1 VCVEPNV
8 SPTNRRCPVGR
19 RADPIELDRREFFG
33 WTWRGPLRLGVLGA
47 VPSLLAACGRDEPAV
62 TAPGGGGTAGPMQG
76 DVIVGD
82 VLDHALRSDEWEG
95 PFGFV
100 TFRLHHGLFE
110 GEDVYFIR
118 TDTSDQG
125 FAQGEG
131 LVWAPKIAVLSAQD
145 LVGDAYL
152 MEGAPDQP
160 AVVSSA
166 PGRPDFTPAWRISRG
181 RWKGSPKDLTS
192 VAELRDAQAAGD
204 LDVERT
210 DIVLNGAVVKWGT
223 QELPVDGDLVRVPG

>member
-1 VCVEPNV
+1 
-8 SPTNRRCPVGR
+8 VGR

-33 WTWRGPLRLGVLGA
+33 WTWRGTLRLGVLGA

-62 TAPGGGGTAGPMQG
+62 APGGGGTAGPMQG

-181 RWKGSPKDLTS
+181 RWNGSPKDLTS